1 MAMGNGARFSN
12 LRTDYHAGQR
22 FCCRRSQAR
31 HFLLIVIVAG
41 HRGRGAARTSRLCC
55 GEPEKRQHS
64 RQFGNHLGNPGSIFI
79 LSFAVSFA

>member
-41 HRGRGAARTSRLCC
+41 HRGPASG
-55 GEPEKRQHS
+55 P
-64 RQFGNHLGNPGSIFI
+64 QFVKADNIGVL
-79 LSFAVSFA
+79 AVSKS